1 MARYIGPKHK
11 LCRRVGRPVCGA
23 AKCPARKRPYRPGQH
38 GPGRP
43 QKLSEYGAQLLE
55 KQKLRFTYGVMEQQ
69 FRRYFE
75 QARRSRGVTGEVLL
89 QLLEQRLDTVVYRL
103 GFARTMPAARQLVSH
118 GHVTL
123 NGRRVD
129 IPSCQVKPGDIVGL
143 TEKGRSMAVVQE
155 SLLLRRPVPAYLSLD
170 EAAMAGRLERLPL
183 REEIPVEADES
194 LVVEL
199 YAR

>member
-55 KQKLRFTYGVMEQQ
+55 KQKLRFTYGVMERQ

-89 QLLEQRLDTVVYRL
+89 QLLEQRLDTVFYRL